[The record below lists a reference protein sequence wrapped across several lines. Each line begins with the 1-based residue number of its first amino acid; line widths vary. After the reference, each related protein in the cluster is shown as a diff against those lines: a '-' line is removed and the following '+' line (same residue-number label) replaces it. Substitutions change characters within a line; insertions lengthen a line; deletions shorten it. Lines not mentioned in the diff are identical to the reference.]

1 MSNREHRRSPR
12 RKVAETVRVSDTM
25 TEEIVGR
32 LGNLSEGGMLLVA
45 SAPLAEDAL
54 YQFRFRLPG
63 AEAIDIEAGA
73 HLLWID
79 RSTSLGQSWAGFR
92 FISMSEDHRDALHA
106 WIEAPGAHYD

>member
-1 MSNREHRRSPR
+1 M
-12 RKVAETVRVSDTM
+12 
-25 TEEIVGR
+25 
-32 LGNLSEGGMLLVA
+32 LFEGGPTL
-45 SAPLAEDAL
+45 
-54 YQFRFRLPG
+54 G
-63 AEAIDIEAGA
+63 EAGA